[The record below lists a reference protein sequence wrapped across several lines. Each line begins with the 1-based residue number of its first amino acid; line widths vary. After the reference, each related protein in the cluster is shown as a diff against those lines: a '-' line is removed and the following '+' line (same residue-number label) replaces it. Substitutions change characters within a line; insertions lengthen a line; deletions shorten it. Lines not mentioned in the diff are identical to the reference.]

1 MIKPTD
7 KKLAIL
13 RVLARHHSASPKQLF
28 YSVLQHLNV
37 DEANYDLKSFYR
49 HIQELEDS
57 NELLSRFFNSEG
69 DVVVDY
75 KTTSGLAK
83 IIYDKAS
90 RSKIVG
96 EGLLNLEA
104 GTIYC
109 GSSLAPKI
117 SFLENISKGPL
128 EKHTIELIFLL
139 NGKIRVLRITNQK
152 TFPLKI
158 IVARKT
164 DFSKDWILNIERTK
178 NVVFLA
184 LPHPD
189 LSSFKSTENPG
200 HFQLVLEENLISCS
214 DFNSTNGTV
223 YKQLTE
229 EDFLK
234 KCQQFEHLT
243 SKTFRL
249 TELENSEE
257 SSSIHRYAHIY
268 ITEMT
273 QFLVRA

>member
-13 RVLARHHSASPKQLF
+13 RVLARHHSANPKQLF
-28 YSVLQHLNV
+28 YSVLQHLNT
-37 DEANYDLKSFYR
+37 DEKKYDLKSFYR

-57 NELLSRFFNSEG
+57 NELLSKFFNSDGEE
-69 DVVVDY
+69 VVDY
-75 KTTSGLAK
+75 KTTSGLSK
-83 IIYDKAS
+83 IVYDKAS

-104 GTIYC
+104 GSIYC
-109 GSSLAPKI
+109 GSALAPKI
-117 SFLENISKGPL
+117 SFLETISKGSL
-128 EKHTIELIFLL
+128 EKHAIELIFFL
-139 NGKIRVLRITNQK
+139 NGKIRVLRINNQK

-164 DFSKDWILNIERTK
+164 DFSKNWVLTVERTK
-178 NVVFLA
+178 DILFLA

-189 LSSFKSTENPG
+189 LSSFKSADNPG
-200 HFQLVLEENLISCS
+200 HFQIDLEGNLIKCT
-214 DFNSTNGTV
+214 DLNSTNGTV
-223 YKQLTE
+223 YKQLKE

-234 KCQQFEHLT
+234 KCQMFEHLT

-249 TELENSEE
+249 TESENSEE
-257 SSSIHRYAHIY
+257 SSSLCRYAHIF
-268 ITEMT
+268 ITDMT
-273 QFLVRA
+273 QFLLRL